1 MTKQQATSLTNS
13 ILTTT
18 CCLHTWALHS
28 SRFMHT
34 DTQTN
39 RFIGNRWVC
48 FVVCFARPLF
58 SQFSLNPGHPVALF
72 LCLWWMCELSGS
84 PRSSSLR
91 EFYYSCVSLQSDP
104 SRAFSLPL
112 YAHIHSNLLCPSS
125 FRHRTFTWKW
135 NGSLRVGVGAACT
148 HMMVS
153 NFNVAV
159 IAEAFSVVYG
169 IITILE
175 KSCKK
180 VLS

>member
-1 MTKQQATSLTNS
+1 
-13 ILTTT
+13 
-18 CCLHTWALHS
+18 
-28 SRFMHT
+28 
-34 DTQTN
+34 
-39 RFIGNRWVC
+39 
-48 FVVCFARPLF
+48 
-58 SQFSLNPGHPVALF
+58 
-72 LCLWWMCELSGS
+72 MCELSGS

-180 VLS
+180 CCHNRFNNFFNITKRTGLLNYVYINTHTHTVYILKIFTCIYLYSYNLYYI